1 MKRLLTLGAV
11 ACACAVYA
19 QTTEPETA
27 AAPEAAAAPE
37 TAAAPASSSPEN
49 YMRSSIYTF
58 LLKSHQQNLKLDE
71 EAKTEGAGAAN
82 LRVFSSSNARTNDSI
97 SVSEA
102 PQLAFVKIAIPDQ
115 FNDHNL
121 GTRVVL
127 FDEIANTLT
136 DDDKKAGE
144 ADLPKKKSGFGSF
157 LVGLGKEAIG
167 MKTNTTND
175 YFDENVAAV
184 TRKYLNTNHI
194 ADSIVAR
201 WFDYGKTPEVWDLDL
216 VIERGMANASAE
228 DKELARA
235 QGLSSGLGQREG
247 LELLK
252 NTFVIGVNLRF
263 RSNQAIV
270 AEAESVT
277 TGLLGA
283 DATSLLGTVAS
294 AAAGEGF
301 QVQAHT
307 YLYQLVWNEEKLN
320 EFQEKIFANKAS
332 LDDLIASGICQ
343 LVFVGKEKAGARV
356 RQSLFNKT
364 PQSTLIARAT
374 ERAIDAAIAKLQEK
388 YDVFRTAFPISAVD
402 GQGNVM
408 AKVGMKEG
416 ISKNDEYEILEQ
428 TIDKKGNLVWKSVG
442 KVKAVDK
449 LIWDNRVGAA
459 EDFAEDLAEAQE
471 KGKKVSEESNYA
483 NLGFTTFKGA
493 KKNQDYTGYFLRLK
507 KKK

>member
-19 QTTEPETA
+19 QTTEPETTTE
-27 AAPEAAAAPE
+27 PEAAATPE
-37 TAAAPASSSPEN
+37 AAAASSSPEN

-127 FDEIANTLT
+127 FDEIANSLT

-228 DKELARA
+228 DKELART

-252 NTFVIGVNLRF
+252 NTFVIAINLRF

-277 TGLLGA
+277 SGLLGA

-307 YLYQLVWNEEKLN
+307 YLYQLVWNEDKLN
-320 EFQEKIFANKAS
+320 EFQEKIFAK
-332 LDDLIASGICQ
+332 IT
-343 LVFVGKEKAGARV
+343 V
-356 RQSLFNKT
+356 R
-364 PQSTLIARAT
+364 
-374 ERAIDAAIAKLQEK
+374 
-388 YDVFRTAFPISAVD
+388 
-402 GQGNVM
+402 
-408 AKVGMKEG
+408 
-416 ISKNDEYEILEQ
+416 
-428 TIDKKGNLVWKSVG
+428 
-442 KVKAVDK
+442 
-449 LIWDNRVGAA
+449 
-459 EDFAEDLAEAQE
+459 
-471 KGKKVSEESNYA
+471 
-483 NLGFTTFKGA
+483 
-493 KKNQDYTGYFLRLK
+493 
-507 KKK
+507 